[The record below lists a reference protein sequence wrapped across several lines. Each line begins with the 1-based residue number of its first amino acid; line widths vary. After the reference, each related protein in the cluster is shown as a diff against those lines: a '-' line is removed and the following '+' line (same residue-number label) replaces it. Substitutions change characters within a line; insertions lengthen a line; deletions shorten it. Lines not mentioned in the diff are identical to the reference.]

1 MTEQDHRPRARI
13 TGPGDLTQVIP
24 YLIGFTPEES
34 LVILVVDHGQVA
46 VTARVDIADMLPEGR
61 TEELLDRLWSRYPGA
76 DAQLVAYTAYQP
88 AGWGLLD
95 RCATHLPDG
104 VTVQR
109 TLVHGDTWH
118 LPNGQ
123 TGTIDRYGPI
133 AAEASFHGLRR
144 LASRSELV
152 AAFASPPQ
160 TAELTAHTR
169 AALAGLPQPDDTD
182 AIITRMG
189 ELIRHHLPTGDHQPE
204 PAPLGVQDA
213 VQLAVLAQHPN
224 AREVAMLAITRQ
236 DAPEHL
242 SLWRTVVNNVPE
254 FGAEAPLYLAGIA
267 AWAAGEGAAASIALE
282 RTQRVGE
289 PGPYAHARLL
299 DELIDHVV
307 PPSAWDS
314 FRAEGLEQAD
324 PRVRDAVQSLHPP
337 MAWEAIPQHTLRH
350 RPQPPDIAPPTPGIA
365 I

>member
-24 YLIGFTPEES
+24 YLVGFTPEES
-34 LVILVVDHGQVA
+34 LVILVVDYGQVA

-61 TEELLDRLWSRYPGA
+61 TEDLLDRLWTRFPGA
-76 DAQLVAYTAYQP
+76 DAHLVAYTAYQP
-88 AGWGLLD
+88 AGWGILD
-95 RCATHLPDG
+95 RCAAHLPDG

-109 TLVHGDTWH
+109 TLVHGDTWY
-118 LPNGQ
+118 LSNGQ
-123 TGTIDRYGPI
+123 TGTIDRYGSI

-144 LASRSELV
+144 LSSRSELV

-160 TAELTAHTR
+160 TAELTAQTR
-169 AALAGLPQPDDTD
+169 AGLAGLPEPGDTD

-189 ELIRHHLPTGDHQPE
+189 ELIRRHLPTGDDQPE
-204 PAPLGVQDA
+204 LAPLDVQDA
-213 VQLAVLAQHPN
+213 VQLAVLAQHPK

-254 FGAEAPLYLAGIA
+254 FGAEAALYLAGIA

-289 PGPYAHARLL
+289 PGPYAPARLL
-299 DELIDHVV
+299 DELIDQVV

-324 PRVRDAVQSLHPP
+324 SRVRDAVQSLHPP
-337 MAWEAIPQHTLRH
+337 KVWEAIPQHTLRH
-350 RPQPPDIAPPTPGIA
+350 RPQPPDVAPPAPGIA